1 MNALADRGHLL
12 RLLGVSFG
20 IAVAVG
26 EMIGPGILRTPSLVA
41 AGVPVAALILCL
53 WAFGA
58 LHALLQAN
66 VLAELG
72 TMLPRAGG
80 QYVFVHRAF
89 GDAGG
94 LIVGWTMW
102 CAHIVG
108 LAASAIAF
116 AEFLA
121 AIWPSTASHTPV
133 VAAGLVL
140 VLFAANVVGLREGRA
155 LQVITSIAK
164 AALLI
169 LFVCAALWFLPE
181 HPAPA
186 PSQISPSGFLAVAGA
201 YQLIRGAYNGWHAP
215 VYFAEENVLPARSI
229 PRSLFVGVM
238 FTGTLYVVINATL
251 LRSLGAAAMASGPL
265 PYLAVL
271 GRIAGGWTPA
281 LFAIGAMI
289 TAASC
294 ANANVMIAPRV
305 LFALSRDRLL
315 PAALQSVNRGGS
327 PHYAFALSAT
337 VALVLSASGG
347 FRFVFGMIGTLVTLA
362 SLITEIAFF
371 VLRAREPDLERPWR
385 AVIYPWLPAAVVA
398 TDATLLVLF
407 VLADVRGAIVA
418 SMLCALS
425 LPIAVVARS
434 MRARTNT

>member
-1 MNALADRGHLL
+1 VAPRGQLL

-41 AGVPVAALILCL
+41 AGVPTATLILAL

-58 LHALLQAN
+58 FHALLQAN

-94 LIVGWTMW
+94 LLVGWTMW

-108 LAASAIAF
+108 LAASSIAF

-121 AIWPSTASHTPV
+121 AVWPTAAGHTPA
-133 VAAGLVL
+133 VAVSMQ
-140 VLFAANVVGLREGRA
+140 VILFAANAVGLREGRA
-155 LQVITSIAK
+155 LQIATSIMK

-169 LFVCAALWFLPE
+169 LFVCAALWFLPG
-181 HPAPA
+181 HAATTPAGTMPT
-186 PSQISPSGFLAVAGA
+186 GFLALAAA

-215 VYFAEENVLPARSI
+215 VYFSEENVMPARSI
-229 PRSLFVGVM
+229 PRSLVVGIL
-238 FTGTLYVVINATL
+238 FTGGLYLAINATL
-251 LRSLGAAAMASGPL
+251 LRALGAHAMGAGTL
-265 PYLAVL
+265 PYLTVL
-271 GRIAGGWTPA
+271 GRISGNWTSV
-281 LFAIGAMI
+281 LFAAGAMI

-305 LFALSRDRLL
+305 LFALSRDDLL
-315 PAALQSVNRGGS
+315 PASLQAVNRGGS
-327 PHYAFALSAT
+327 PYFAYVLT
-337 VALVLSASGG
+337 ALVAIALAMTGG

-362 SLITEIAFF
+362 SLTTEIAFF
-371 VLRAREPDLERPWR
+371 VLRAREPSLARPWR
-385 AVIYPWLPAAVVA
+385 ALLHPWLPAFVIAI
-398 TDATLLVLF
+398 DAALLVLF
-407 VLADVRGAIVA
+407 ALADTKAALVA
-418 SMLCALS
+418 ALLCGLS
-425 LPIAVVARS
+425 VPIAIFTR
-434 MRARTNT
+434 R